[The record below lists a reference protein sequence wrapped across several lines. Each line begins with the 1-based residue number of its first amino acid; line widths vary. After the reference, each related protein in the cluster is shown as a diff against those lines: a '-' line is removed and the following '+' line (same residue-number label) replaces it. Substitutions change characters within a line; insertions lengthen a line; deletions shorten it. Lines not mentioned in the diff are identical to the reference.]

1 MTTSEARKVATPPPF
16 TVLNVV
22 LDSGE
27 RLPCLVESATW
38 IPVRVATRWAVR
50 YRRYRVQSSTLA
62 NNLRVLARVYGGR
75 GRCAGYDLDN
85 HLTQGQA
92 FRNREI
98 ESLVSTLRATADGHA
113 LDTGAFDQH
122 LAVIEDFLKWSLD
135 SENRGGRSVLSL
147 EQLTAERGRIEQVF
161 RSLRVGARP
170 SARIEPLE
178 DAEIEAIRRAI
189 GPRRDSGGQLSFPEV
204 FSSHARLRNWLMFE
218 VALELGIRRGELLKL
233 RLDSLP
239 RAADD
244 GIRILRRP
252 DDPHDS
258 RAKEPAVKTA
268 ERVIPASRELLR
280 AVQMYLTSPP
290 PLGRV
295 SGKSPYL
302 FVTRSGSP
310 VSIDTADDIIVAIGR
325 FSSHRRFPGI
335 VSVILG
341 QNAWRN
347 YSPSSRMAWTGW
359 FIWAGGATHYPRDTT
374 SSDRWRSRPKRRCAT
389 TTGSSTR
396 RLRMQGTARRVV
408 DRRSDLPP
416 LPSQGHLPGRPACRY
431 QGSVLAFPFVV
442 GRRQVNDSF
451 PGTDLM
457 NPRF

>member
-1 MTTSEARKVATPPPF
+1 MTPAPF
-16 TVLNVV
+16 IVLNIV

-38 IPVRVATRWAVR
+38 FPVRIATRWAVR

-62 NNLRVLARVYGGR
+62 NNLRVLARLYR
-75 GRCAGYDLDN
+75 WAREIAGYDLDDY
-85 HLTQGQA
+85 LTQGQPL
-92 FRNREI
+92 RNREI
-98 ESLVSTLRATADGHA
+98 ESLVSTLRVNTDGHA
-113 LDTGAFDQH
+113 LDTGSFDQH

-135 SENRGGRSVLSL
+135 SENRGGRSVLPL
-147 EQLTAERGRIEQVF
+147 EQLTAERGRLDLLF

-178 DAEIEAIRRAI
+178 HADIEAIRKAI
-189 GPRRDSGGQLSFPEV
+189 GPRRNSGGHLSFPDA
-204 FSSHARLRNWLMFE
+204 FSSHARARNWVMFE

-239 RAADD
+239 RATDD

-280 AVQMYLTSPP
+280 AVQVYLTSAR
-290 PLGRV
+290 PLGRL

-325 FSSHRRFPGI
+325 LSGVTPLSWHRFRHTWAERMAKLFADQPNGMDRL
-335 VSVILG
+335 VYLG
-341 QNAWRN
+341 GWRN
-347 YSPSSRMAWTGW
+347 PLS
-359 FIWAGGATHYPRDTT
+359 
-374 SSDRWRSRPKRRCAT
+374 
-389 TTGSSTR
+389 
-396 RLRMQGTARRVV
+396 ARRYIQ
-408 DRRSDLPP
+408 R
-416 LPSQGHLPGRPACRY
+416 A
-431 QGSVLAFPFVV
+431 LAEQAKQALRGYHQKLYEEAADATRCP
-442 GRRQVNDSF
+442 
-451 PGTDLM
+451 
-457 NPRF
+457 

>member
-1 MTTSEARKVATPPPF
+1 MTDTDVSAVATPSPF

-22 LDSGE
+22 LGSGE
-27 RLPCLVESATW
+27 RLPCLVESTTW
-38 IPVRVATRWAVR
+38 LPVRVATRWAVR

-62 NNLRVLARVYGGR
+62 NNLRVLARVYR
-75 GRCAGYDLDN
+75 WARESAGYDLDN

-92 FRNREI
+92 LRNREI
-98 ESLVSTLRATADGHA
+98 ESLVGTLRAPGDGRA

-147 EQLTAERGRIEQVF
+147 DQLTAERSRIEQLF
-161 RSLRVGARP
+161 QSLRVGARP

-178 DAEIEAIRRAI
+178 ATDIEAIRHAI
-189 GPRRDSGGQLSFPEV
+189 GPIRAPGSHISFPEA

-239 RAADD
+239 RASDD

-258 RAKEPAVKTA
+258 RAREPAVKTA

-280 AVQMYLTSPP
+280 AVQAYLTSQA

-325 FSSHRRFPGI
+325 FSGVTPLSWHRLRHTW
-335 VSVILG
+335 
-341 QNAWRN
+341 AE
-347 YSPSSRMAWTGW
+347 RMAELFAEQPNGMDRLVYLGGWTN
-359 FIWAGGATHYPRDTT
+359 PL
-374 SSDRWRSRPKRRCAT
+374 S
-389 TTGSSTR
+389 
-396 RLRMQGTARRVV
+396 ARRYIQ
-408 DRRSDLPP
+408 RTLAKQAREALRGYHQK
-416 LPSQGHLPGRPACRY
+416 LYEETANAEHRP
-431 QGSVLAFPFVV
+431 
-442 GRRQVNDSF
+442 
-451 PGTDLM
+451 
-457 NPRF
+457 